1 MRTFVTGATG
11 FIGGAVVRRL
21 LKAGHQVRALVLPG
35 CDTRQIDGLA
45 IERIDGDVRDDESVR
60 RAMASCDWVLHL
72 AAIYSFRGHPWEDF
86 QQVNI
91 DGTRRVLQAA
101 LDEGVE
107 RVVHT
112 SSVITV
118 GVNRDRSPANEETP
132 STLADMYGHYA
143 RSKFLS
149 EQVAHD
155 FARQGLPVV
164 IVNPTSPMGE
174 ADYRPTPTG
183 RIIVD
188 YLNGRMPAYV
198 DTGINIVDVEDVAAG
213 HVLAAERGRIGE
225 RYLLGGENLTLK
237 EFLDILSEVSGLPP
251 VRIRVPSAVVKAWSY
266 VDAAL
271 GRLIPGYTP
280 WATPEEAR
288 QSDKWMHFDV
298 SKAVNE
304 LGLPQTPA
312 RETLRKAVT
321 WYRANG
327 YAP

>member
-1 MRTFVTGATG
+1 MRAFVTGATG

-21 LKAGHQVRALVLPG
+21 LEAGNEVRALVLPG
-35 CDTRQIDGLA
+35 CDTRQIEGLA
-45 IERIDGDVRDDESVR
+45 IERVDGDVRDVESVQR
-60 RAMASCDWVLHL
+60 GMADCDWVFHL

-91 DGTRRVLQAA
+91 EGTQRVLQTA
-101 LDEGVE
+101 LDQGVK
-107 RVVHT
+107 RIVHT

-118 GVNRDRSPANEETP
+118 GVNADRSPANEETP
-132 STLADMYGHYA
+132 STLAHMYGHYA

-149 EQVAHD
+149 EEVARD
-155 FARQGLPVV
+155 FAQQGLPVV

-174 ADYRPTPTG
+174 GDYRPTPTG
-183 RIIVD
+183 TVIVD

-198 DTGINIVDVEDVAAG
+198 DTAMNIVDVEDVAAG
-213 HVLAAERGRIGE
+213 HLLAAERGRVGE

-237 EFLDILSEVSGLPP
+237 EFLDLLSEASGLPP
-251 VRIRVPSAVVKAWSY
+251 VRFKVPIAVVQAWSY
-266 VDAAL
+266 VDAAID
-271 GRLIPGYTP
+271 RLIPGYTA

-288 QSDKWMHFDV
+288 QSNKWMNFDV
-298 SKAVNE
+298 SKAINE

-312 RETLRKAVT
+312 TEILRKAVA